1 MDCFNEMVNE
11 GLAKT
16 NGSEDEVRPNCSYRG
31 YSSAGR
37 ATALQAVGQ
46 EFEPPY
52 LHQRGMDTPE
62 NGVYLSGREDEILG
76 IVNRN
81 ARRIV

>member
-1 MDCFNEMVNE
+1 MRR
-11 GLAKT
+11 L
-16 NGSEDEVRPNCSYRG
+16 RG

-52 LHQRGMDTPE
+52 LHQKGMDTLE
-62 NGVYLSGREDEILG
+62 NKVYFLRKEVRDIRDSE
-76 IVNRN
+76 
-81 ARRIV
+81 